1 MPPPDSRQFHHA
13 GGNLY
18 FDIQEQKAVRRNIFL
33 RYYIMSSD
41 AHKRFADKGSA
52 GHQPVGEHG
61 MGADNSSAG
70 ATSQKGGQGSAR
82 KARGMHHDASGSQVG
97 GGLGMAL
104 LPFGMVALD
113 RWAAKGKKTRKSK
126 RRYRGGNGCTGGP
139 EQGSSVGAAQGGS
152 RRRRRRRRR
161 QKGGGDCPYA
171 AKGGGRRGKS
181 HRGRRS
187 RRVRSRRTRHRRR

>member
-1 MPPPDSRQFHHA
+1 MPARRRFRGGGA
-13 GGNLY
+13 GGRPTTDNGATKPA
-18 FDIQEQKAVRRNIFL
+18 ISAAHGGH
-33 RYYIMSSD
+33 
-41 AHKRFADKGSA
+41 AHKGAHGAPQATVTATLGGTTSSASA
-52 GHQPVGEHG
+52 GHDQ
-61 MGADNSSAG
+61 S
-70 ATSQKGGQGSAR
+70 
-82 KARGMHHDASGSQVG
+82 G
-97 GGLGMAL
+97 GGIGMAM

-161 QKGGGDCPYA
+161 QKGGAGCPYT